1 MKPLALLRAAAL
13 SAVLATAVAAAR
25 AASLQPCTEEAAL
38 TPAQRSVLLQVS
50 LRVKAELERRG
61 AEVAIVARSGLALGW
76 FGLRYSHAGVALRA
90 SPETPWAVRQLYFA
104 CDELKP
110 RLFDQ
115 GLTAFLMGTLEPN
128 LGFLSVLLLPREAAQ
143 TLEATALDTATA
155 LSLLGRRYSANAW
168 AHGLVYQNC
177 NQWLAELMALAW
189 GAPRS
194 EQPRVAARQWLRE
207 QGYRG
212 TDFQLPGRLFT
223 GLTAFSRWLNRDDHP
238 PGQLAQARF
247 EVSMPAS
254 IEAFVRRLH
263 PQAERFELCHTDRRM
278 VLRQGW
284 TAIADG
290 CVPAEGDE
298 VTDLR

>member
-1 MKPLALLRAAAL
+1 
-13 SAVLATAVAAAR
+13 
-25 AASLQPCTEEAAL
+25 
-38 TPAQRSVLLQVS
+38 
-50 LRVKAELERRG
+50 
-61 AEVAIVARSGLALGW
+61 
-76 FGLRYSHAGVALRA
+76 LRA

-104 CDELKP
+104 CDEQQP

-115 GLTAFLMGTLEPN
+115 GLTAFLMGTLKPD
-128 LGFLSVLLLPREAAQ
+128 LGFLSVVLLPREAEQA
-143 TLEATALDTATA
+143 LEATALDSPTA

-177 NQWLAELMALAW
+177 NQWLGELLALAW

-194 EQPRVAARQWLRE
+194 EQPRVTARQWLRE

-212 TDFQLPGRLFT
+212 TDFQLPGRIFT
-223 GLTAFSRWLNRDDHP
+223 GLTAFSPWLNRDDHP
-238 PGQLAQARF
+238 SEQLAQARF

-290 CVPAEGDE
+290 CVPADGDE

>member
-1 MKPLALLRAAAL
+1 MRPQALVRAAAL
-13 SAVLATAVAAAR
+13 SATLATAVPTVV
-25 AASLQPCTEEAAL
+25 AASLHSCTEEAAL

-104 CDELKP
+104 CDEQQP

-115 GLTAFLMGTLEPN
+115 GLTAFLMGTLKPD
-128 LGFLSVLLLPREAAQ
+128 LGFLSVVLLPREAEQA
-143 TLEATALDTATA
+143 LEATALDSPTA

-177 NQWLAELMALAW
+177 NQWLGELLALAW

-194 EQPRVAARQWLRE
+194 EQPRVTARQWLRE

-212 TDFQLPGRLFT
+212 TDFQLPGRIFT
-223 GLTAFSRWLNRDDHP
+223 GLTAFSPWLNRDDHP
-238 PGQLAQARF
+238 SEQLAQARF

-290 CVPAEGDE
+290 CVPADGDE

>member
-1 MKPLALLRAAAL
+1 MRPRALVRAAAL
-13 SAVLATAVAAAR
+13 SATLATAVPAVV
-25 AASLQPCTEEAAL
+25 AASLHSCTEEAAL

-61 AEVAIVARSGLALGW
+61 AEVAIVSRSGLALGW

-104 CDELKP
+104 CDEQQP

-115 GLTAFLMGTLEPN
+115 GLTAFLMGTLEPD

-143 TLEATALDTATA
+143 ALEATALDSPTA

-177 NQWLAELMALAW
+177 NQWLSELLALAW

-194 EQPRVAARQWLRE
+194 EQPRVTARQWLRE

-212 TDFQLPGRLFT
+212 TDFQLPGRIFT
-223 GLTAFSRWLNRDDHP
+223 GLTAFSPWLNRDDHP
-238 PGQLAQARF
+238 AEQLAQARF

-263 PQAERFELCHTDRRM
+263 PQAERFELCHTDRRL